1 MSTTSTPLDF
11 SPNSFRRLDPTKY
24 TSLGDFI
31 NEVNKPD
38 NRDLL
43 VKTYGNQGITGFLQM
58 VGAVK
63 ANGVADEVQY
73 WEETRLHQLQIAT
86 PAASAAT
93 GATSIVLNMAS
104 AATSATGATKAAAAK
119 YVRVNDVILVGGVDR
134 FIITAV
140 SYGGAATGSP
150 TFGGEASQT
159 ATAAATAVALTSAG
173 LSASLAASQANFP
186 IVGNMFAQG
195 TDQNEGYLE
204 SNVVKRTN
212 PYQILKEVY
221 KVTGSQATNIGWIN
235 LGNGD
240 YRWFIKSE
248 NDTRQRFLDK
258 REMMML
264 LGEQVTNT
272 GLTSL
277 GSIAGSEGYFSAIQN
292 RGIVVNSGATTTAAI
307 ASLDEL
313 DAVITALDKQGAMP
327 EYAMYVNRLQDLAI
341 DDMIAQGTSTAA
353 NITAGVTTQFGQF
366 ANADDM
372 VKLGFSSFM
381 RGSYTFHKHSWK
393 LLNDPTLLGASDFQ
407 GVMIPL
413 TKVADPRTGEKSPAL
428 ELNYKATNGYSREM
442 EHWMTGSIL
451 GVTNT
456 NTDALQFNYRSE
468 FALVTRA
475 ANQHILL
482 KK

>member
-1 MSTTSTPLDF
+1 MSTTNTPLDF

-31 NEVNKPD
+31 DEVNKPD

-63 ANGVADEVQY
+63 SNGAADEVQY
-73 WEETRLHQLQIAT
+73 WEETRLHQLQVAT
-86 PAASAAT
+86 LSATAAAAATTLTLNLASAA
-93 GATSIVLNMAS
+93 AT
-104 AATSATGATKAAAAK
+104 ATGATKAAAQK
-119 YVRVNDVILVGGVDR
+119 YLRVNDVILVGGVDR

-140 SYGGAATGSP
+140 SS
-150 TFGGEASQT
+150 GEFSQT
-159 ATAAATAVALTSAG
+159 ATAAATAVALTSGG
-173 LSASLAASQANFP
+173 LTASAATAAANYP

-195 TDQNEGYLE
+195 TDQNTGYLE

-212 PYQILKEVY
+212 PYQIIKEVY
-221 KVTGSQATNIGWIN
+221 KVTGSQATNIGWVN

-264 LGEQVTNT
+264 LGQQVTNT
-272 GLTSL
+272 SATGL
-277 GSIAGSEGYFSAIQN
+277 GSIAGSEGYFSAIAD

-307 ASLDEL
+307 ATLDEL
-313 DAVITALDKQGAMP
+313 DVLITALDKQGAMP

-341 DDMIAQGTSTAA
+341 DDMIANGTSTAA

-366 ANADDM
+366 ANAADM

-393 LLNDPTLLGASDFQ
+393 LLNDPTLLGASNFQ

-413 TKVADPRTGEKSPAL
+413 TNVADPRTGEKSPAL
-428 ELNYKATNGYSREM
+428 ELNYKATNGYNREM

-451 GVTNT
+451 GVTNS

-475 ANQHILL
+475 ANQHCLL
-482 KK
+482 TK

>member
-1 MSTTSTPLDF
+1 MSTTATPLDF

-24 TSLGDFI
+24 VSLGDFI

-43 VKTYGNQGITGFLQM
+43 VKTYGNQGITGFLQLT
-58 VGAVK
+58 GAVK

-73 WEETRLHQLQIAT
+73 WEETRLHQLQVAT
-86 PAASAAT
+86 PAASAAV
-93 GATSIVLNMAS
+93 GATTLTLNLAS
-104 AATSATGATKAAAAK
+104 AATSATGATKAAAQK
-119 YVRVNDVILVGGVDR
+119 YLRVNDVILVGGVDR

-140 SYGGAATGSP
+140 SS
-150 TFGGEASQT
+150 GEFSQT
-159 ATAAATAVALTSAG
+159 ATAAATAVALSSAG
-173 LSASLAASQANFP
+173 LSASAAAASANFP
-186 IVGNMFAQG
+186 IVGNLFAQG
-195 TDQNEGYLE
+195 TDQNTGYLE

-212 PYQILKEVY
+212 PYMILKEVY
-221 KVTGSQATNIGWIN
+221 KVTGSQATNIGWVN

-264 LGEQVTNT
+264 LGEQVSNT
-272 GLTSL
+272 GLTAL
-277 GSIAGSEGYFSAIQN
+277 GSISGSEGYFSAVAD

-307 ASLDEL
+307 ASLAEL
-313 DAVITALDKQGAMP
+313 DAIITALDKQGAMP

-341 DDMIAQGTSTAA
+341 DDMIANGTSTAA

-372 VKLGFSSFM
+372 VKLGFSSFV

-393 LLNDPTLLGASDFQ
+393 LLNDPTLLAGSAFQ

-413 TKVADPRTGEKSPAL
+413 SRIADPKTGDKAPAL

-468 FALVTRA
+468 CALVTRA
-475 ANQHILL
+475 ANQHVLL
-482 KK
+482 RS

>member
-1 MSTTSTPLDF
+1 MSTTNTPLDF

-31 NEVNKPD
+31 NQVNKPD

-63 ANGVADEVQY
+63 SNGAADAVQY
-73 WEETRLHQLQIAT
+73 WEETRLHQLQVAT
-86 PAASAAT
+86 PAASADVA
-93 GATSIVLNMAS
+93 ATSIVLTMAS
-104 AATSATGATKAAAAK
+104 ADASATGATKAAAQK
-119 YVRVNDVILVGGVDR
+119 YLRVNDVILVGGVDR
-134 FIITAV
+134 FIITTV
-140 SYGGAATGSP
+140 SD
-150 TFGGEASQT
+150 GEYSQG
-159 ATAAATAVALTSAG
+159 ATASATAVALTAAG
-173 LSASLAASQANFP
+173 LSASAAAVAANFP

-195 TDQNEGYLE
+195 TDQNTGYLE
-204 SNVVKRTN
+204 SNVVKREN

-264 LGEQVTNT
+264 LGQEVSNT
-272 GLTSL
+272 GLTGL
-277 GSIAGSEGYFSAIQN
+277 GSISGSEGYFSAIQD
-292 RGIVVNSGATTTAAI
+292 RGIVVNSGAVGTAAI

-313 DAVITALDKQGAMP
+313 DSIITALDKQGAMP

-475 ANQHILL
+475 ANQHVML

>member
-1 MSTTSTPLDF
+1 MATTNTPLDF
-11 SPNSFRRLDPTKY
+11 SPNSFRRLEPTKY

-31 NEVNKPD
+31 DEVNKPD

-63 ANGVADEVQY
+63 SNGAADEVQY
-73 WEETRLHQLQIAT
+73 WEETRLHQLQVANF
-86 PAASAAT
+86 AAAGVAT
-93 GATSIVLNMAS
+93 GATAIVLTMAS
-104 AATSATGATKAAAAK
+104 AATSATGATKAAAQK
-119 YVRVNDVILVGGVDR
+119 YLRVNDVILVGGVDR
-134 FIITAV
+134 FIITEL
-140 SYGGAATGSP
+140 SIGATGNY
-150 TFGGEASQT
+150 AQD
-159 ATAAATAVALTSAG
+159 ATAAATAVSLSGAG
-173 LSASLAASQANFP
+173 LTTAVASASAPGVQGNFP

-195 TDQNEGYLE
+195 TDQNQGYLE

-212 PYQILKEVY
+212 PYQIIKEVY

-264 LGEQVTNT
+264 LGQQVSNT

-292 RGIVVNSGATTTAAI
+292 RGVVVNSGATTTAAI
-307 ASLDEL
+307 ATLDEL
-313 DAVITALDKQGAMP
+313 DVLITALDKQGAMP

-353 NITAGVTTQFGQF
+353 NITAGVATQFGQF
-366 ANADDM
+366 ANAADM

-393 LLNDPTLLGASDFQ
+393 LLNDPTLLGASNFQ

-413 TKVADPRTGEKSPAL
+413 TNVADPRTGEKSPAL
-428 ELNYKATNGYSREM
+428 ELNYKATNGYNREM

-451 GVTNT
+451 GVTNS

-475 ANQHILL
+475 ANQHVLL
-482 KK
+482 TK

>member
-1 MSTTSTPLDF
+1 MATTNTPLDF

-31 NEVNKPD
+31 DEVNKPD

-63 ANGVADEVQY
+63 SNGAADEVQY
-73 WEETRLHQLQIAT
+73 WEETRLHQLQVANFPAT
-86 PAASAAT
+86 GVAAS
-93 GATSIVLNMAS
+93 ATSIVLTMAS
-104 AATSATGATKAAAAK
+104 AGTAATGATKAAAQK
-119 YVRVNDVILVGGVDR
+119 YLRVNDVILVGGVDR
-134 FIITAV
+134 FIITAL
-140 SYGGAATGSP
+140 SIGATGNYA
-150 TFGGEASQT
+150 AS
-159 ATAAATAVALTSAG
+159 ATADATAVALSGAG
-173 LSASLAASQANFP
+173 LTTAIASAASPGTVGNFP

-195 TDQNEGYLE
+195 TDQNQGYLE

-212 PYQILKEVY
+212 PYQIIKEVY
-221 KVTGSQATNIGWIN
+221 KVTGSQATNIGWVN

-264 LGEQVTNT
+264 LGQEVSNT
-272 GLTSL
+272 GLTAL

-292 RGIVVNSGATTTAAI
+292 RGVVVNSGATTTAAI
-307 ASLDEL
+307 ATLDEL
-313 DAVITALDKQGAMP
+313 DVLITALDKQGSMP

-341 DDMIAQGTSTAA
+341 DDMIALGTSTAA

-366 ANADDM
+366 ANAADM

-393 LLNDPTLLGASDFQ
+393 LLNDPTLLGASNFQ

-413 TKVADPRTGEKSPAL
+413 TNVADPRTGEKSPAL
-428 ELNYKATNGYSREM
+428 ELNYKATNGYNREM

-451 GVTNT
+451 GVTNS

-475 ANQHILL
+475 ANQHVLL
-482 KK
+482 TK

>member
-1 MSTTSTPLDF
+1 MSTTNTPLDF

-31 NEVNKPD
+31 NQVNKPD

-73 WEETRLHQLQIAT
+73 WEETRLHQLQVAT
-86 PAASAAT
+86 PAASADVA
-93 GATSIVLNMAS
+93 ATSIVLTMAS
-104 AATSATGATKAAAAK
+104 AAASATGATKAAAQK
-119 YVRVNDVILVGGVDR
+119 YLRVNDVILVGGVDR

-140 SYGGAATGSP
+140 SA
-150 TFGGEASQT
+150 GEYEQGTTAS
-159 ATAAATAVALTSAG
+159 ATAVALTAAG
-173 LSASLAASQANFP
+173 LSASAAAVAANYP

-195 TDQNEGYLE
+195 TDQNTGYLE
-204 SNVVKRTN
+204 SNVVKRSN

-264 LGEQVTNT
+264 LGQEVSNT
-272 GLTSL
+272 GLTGL
-277 GSIAGSEGYFSAIQN
+277 GSISGSEGYFSAIQD
-292 RGIVVNSGATTTAAI
+292 RGIVVNSGAVGTAAI

-313 DAVITALDKQGAMP
+313 DSIITALDKQGAMP

-475 ANQHILL
+475 ANQHVML

>member
-1 MSTTSTPLDF
+1 MSTTNTPLDF

-31 NEVNKPD
+31 NEINKPD

-63 ANGVADEVQY
+63 SNGAADEVQY
-73 WEETRLHQLQIAT
+73 WEETRLHQLQVAT
-86 PAASAAT
+86 PAASADVAAT
-93 GATSIVLNMAS
+93 TLTLNLAS
-104 AATSATGATKAAAAK
+104 AATSATGATKAAAQK
-119 YVRVNDVILVGGVDR
+119 YLRVNDVILVGGVDR

-140 SYGGAATGSP
+140 SA
-150 TFGGEASQT
+150 GEYSQT
-159 ATAAATAVALTSAG
+159 ATAAATAVALSSAG
-173 LSASLAASQANFP
+173 LSAAAAAASANFP

-195 TDQNEGYLE
+195 TDQNVGYLE

-212 PYQILKEVY
+212 PYQIIKEVY
-221 KVTGSQATNIGWIN
+221 KVTGSQATNIGWVN

-264 LGEQVTNT
+264 LGQEVSNAA
-272 GLTSL
+272 GISSL

-292 RGIVVNSGATTTAAI
+292 RGIVVNSGSTTTAAI
-307 ASLDEL
+307 ATLDEL
-313 DAVITALDKQGAMP
+313 DAIITALDKQGSMP

-366 ANADDM
+366 ANAADM

-381 RGSYTFHKHSWK
+381 RGSYTFHKHGWK
-393 LLNDPTLLGASDFQ
+393 LLNDPTLLGASNFQ

-413 TKVADPRTGEKSPAL
+413 TNVADPRTGEKSPAL
-428 ELNYKATNGYSREM
+428 ELNYKATNGYNREM

-451 GVTNT
+451 GVTNA

-475 ANQHILL
+475 ANQHCLL
-482 KK
+482 TK

>member
-1 MSTTSTPLDF
+1 MSTTNTPLDF

-24 TSLGDFI
+24 VSLGDFI

-58 VGAVK
+58 TGAVK

-73 WEETRLHQLQIAT
+73 WEETRLHQLQVGTPSAT
-86 PAASAAT
+86 VAA
-93 GATSIVLNMAS
+93 GATSFVINLAS
-104 AATSATGATKAAAAK
+104 AATSATGATKAAAQK
-119 YVRVNDVILVGGVDR
+119 YLRVNDVILVGGVDR

-140 SYGGAATGSP
+140 SA
-150 TFGGEASQT
+150 GEYSQT

-173 LSASLAASQANFP
+173 ISASAAAAAANYP
-186 IVGNMFAQG
+186 IIGNMFAQG
-195 TDQNEGYLE
+195 TDQNSGYLE

-212 PYQILKEVY
+212 PYMILKEVY
-221 KVTGSQATNIGWIN
+221 KVTGSQATNIGWVN

-264 LGEQVTNT
+264 LGQSVSNT
-272 GLTSL
+272 GLTAL
-277 GSIAGSEGYFSAIQN
+277 GSIAGSEGYFSAIAD

-307 ASLDEL
+307 ATLDEL
-313 DAVITALDKQGAMP
+313 DGIITALDKQGAMP
-327 EYAMYVNRLQDLAI
+327 EYAMYLNRLQDLAI
-341 DDMIAQGTSTAA
+341 DDMIANGTSTAA

-372 VKLGFSSFM
+372 VKLGFSSFV

-393 LLNDPTLLGASDFQ
+393 LLNDPTLLAGSAFQ

-413 TKVADPRTGEKSPAL
+413 TRVADPKTGDKAPAL

-468 FALVTRA
+468 CALVTRA
-475 ANQHILL
+475 ANQHVLL
-482 KK
+482 RS

>member
-1 MSTTSTPLDF
+1 MATTNTPLDF

-63 ANGVADEVQY
+63 SNGAADEVQY
-73 WEETRLHQLQIAT
+73 WEETRLHQLQVAT
-86 PAASAAT
+86 PAASAAAA
-93 GATSIVLNMAS
+93 ATTLTLNLAS
-104 AATSATGATKAAAAK
+104 AATSATGATKAAAQK
-119 YVRVNDVILVGGVDR
+119 YLRVNDVILVGGVDR
-134 FIITAV
+134 FIITDV
-140 SYGGAATGSP
+140 SS
-150 TFGGEASQT
+150 GEYSQT
-159 ATAAATAVALTSAG
+159 ATAAATAVALSSAG
-173 LSASLAASQANFP
+173 LSASAAAASANFP

-195 TDQNEGYLE
+195 TDQNVGYLE

-221 KVTGSQATNIGWIN
+221 KVTGSQATNIGWVN

-264 LGEQVTNT
+264 LGQEVSN
-272 GLTSL
+272 GAGISSL
-277 GSIAGSEGYFSAIQN
+277 GSIAGSEGYFSAISD

-307 ASLDEL
+307 ATLDEL
-313 DAVITALDKQGAMP
+313 DVLITALDKQGSMP

-366 ANADDM
+366 ANAADM

-393 LLNDPTLLGASDFQ
+393 LLNDPTLLGASNFQ

-413 TKVADPRTGEKSPAL
+413 TNVADPRTGEKSPAL
-428 ELNYKATNGYSREM
+428 ELNYKSTNGYNREM

-451 GVTNT
+451 GVT

-475 ANQHILL
+475 ANQHVLL
-482 KK
+482 TK

>member
-1 MSTTSTPLDF
+1 MATTNTPLDF

-31 NEVNKPD
+31 DEVNKPD

-63 ANGVADEVQY
+63 SNGAADEVQY
-73 WEETRLHQLQIAT
+73 WEETRLHQLQVANFD
-86 PAASAAT
+86 AAGVST
-93 GATSIVLNMAS
+93 GATSIVLTMAS
-104 AATSATGATKAAAAK
+104 ATATAPGATKAAAQK
-119 YVRVNDVILVGGVDR
+119 YLRVNDVILVGGVDR

-140 SYGGAATGSP
+140 SS
-150 TFGGEASQT
+150 GEYSQT
-159 ATAAATAVALTSAG
+159 ATAAATAVALSSAG
-173 LSASLAASQANFP
+173 LSASAAAASANFP

-195 TDQNEGYLE
+195 TDQNTGYLE

-212 PYQILKEVY
+212 PYQIIKEVY
-221 KVTGSQATNIGWIN
+221 KVTGSQATNIGWVN

-264 LGEQVTNT
+264 LGQQVSNSA
-272 GLTSL
+272 GISSL
-277 GSIAGSEGYFSAIQN
+277 GSIAGSEGYFSAIAD
-292 RGIVVNSGATTTAAI
+292 RGVVVNSGATTTAAI
-307 ASLDEL
+307 ATLDEL
-313 DAVITALDKQGAMP
+313 DVLITALDKQGAMP

-366 ANADDM
+366 ANAADM

-393 LLNDPTLLGASDFQ
+393 LLNDPTLLGASNFQ

-413 TKVADPRTGEKSPAL
+413 TNVADPRTGEKSPAL
-428 ELNYKATNGYSREM
+428 ELNYKATNGYNREM

-475 ANQHILL
+475 ANQHVLL
-482 KK
+482 TK

>member
-1 MSTTSTPLDF
+1 MATTNTPLDF

-31 NEVNKPD
+31 DEVNKPD

-63 ANGVADEVQY
+63 SNGAADEVQY
-73 WEETRLHQLQIAT
+73 WEETRLHQLQVAT
-86 PAASAAT
+86 PAASADVAAT
-93 GATSIVLNMAS
+93 TLTLNLAS
-104 AATSATGATKAAAAK
+104 AATSATGATKAAAQK
-119 YVRVNDVILVGGVDR
+119 YLRVNDVILVGGVDR

-140 SYGGAATGSP
+140 SA
-150 TFGGEASQT
+150 GEYSQT
-159 ATAAATAVALTSAG
+159 ATAAATAVSLSSAG
-173 LSASLAASQANFP
+173 LSASAAAASANFP

-195 TDQNEGYLE
+195 TDQNTGYLE

-212 PYQILKEVY
+212 PYQIIKEVY
-221 KVTGSQATNIGWIN
+221 KVTGSQATNIGWVN

-264 LGEQVTNT
+264 LGEEVSNT
-272 GLTSL
+272 GLTAL
-277 GSIAGSEGYFSAIQN
+277 GSIAGSEGYFSAIAN
-292 RGIVVNSGATTTAAI
+292 RGVVVNSGATTTAAI
-307 ASLDEL
+307 ATLDEL
-313 DAVITALDKQGAMP
+313 DVLITALDKQGSMP

-366 ANADDM
+366 ANAADM

-393 LLNDPTLLGASDFQ
+393 LLNDPTLLGASNFQ

-413 TKVADPRTGEKSPAL
+413 TNVADPRTGEKSPAL
-428 ELNYKATNGYSREM
+428 ELNYKATNGYNREM

-475 ANQHILL
+475 ANQHVLL
-482 KK
+482 TK

>member
-1 MSTTSTPLDF
+1 MTSGGLT
-11 SPNSFRRLDPTKY
+11 
-24 TSLGDFI
+24 
-31 NEVNKPD
+31 
-38 NRDLL
+38 
-43 VKTYGNQGITGFLQM
+43 
-58 VGAVK
+58 
-63 ANGVADEVQY
+63 
-73 WEETRLHQLQIAT
+73 
-86 PAASAAT
+86 ASAAT
-93 GATSIVLNMAS
+93 
-104 AATSATGATKAAAAK
+104 AAAN
-119 YVRVNDVILVGGVDR
+119 Y
-134 FIITAV
+134 
-140 SYGGAATGSP
+140 
-150 TFGGEASQT
+150 
-159 ATAAATAVALTSAG
+159 
-173 LSASLAASQANFP
+173 P

-195 TDQNEGYLE
+195 TDQNTGYLE

-212 PYQILKEVY
+212 PYQIIKEVY
-221 KVTGSQATNIGWIN
+221 KVTGSQATNIGWVN

-264 LGEQVTNT
+264 LGQQVTNT
-272 GLTSL
+272 SATGL
-277 GSIAGSEGYFSAIQN
+277 GSIAGSEGYFSAIAD

-307 ASLDEL
+307 ATLDEL
-313 DAVITALDKQGAMP
+313 DVLITALDKQGAMP

-341 DDMIAQGTSTAA
+341 DDMIANGTSTAA

-366 ANADDM
+366 ANAADM

-393 LLNDPTLLGASDFQ
+393 LLNDPTLLGASNFQ

-413 TKVADPRTGEKSPAL
+413 TNVADPRTGEKSPAL
-428 ELNYKATNGYSREM
+428 ELNYKATNGYNREM

-451 GVTNT
+451 GVTNS

-475 ANQHILL
+475 ANQHVLL
-482 KK
+482 TK

>member
-1 MSTTSTPLDF
+1 MALTQPTDF
-11 SPNSFRRLDPTKY
+11 SPAAFRRLDPTKY
-24 TSLGDFI
+24 VSLGDFI
-31 NEVNKPD
+31 NEINAPD
-38 NRDLL
+38 NRDAL
-43 VKTYGNQGITGFLQM
+43 VKTYGNQGITGFLQLT
-58 VGAVK
+58 GAVK
-63 ANGVADEVQY
+63 SNGTADEVQY
-73 WEETRLHQLQIAT
+73 WEETRLHPAQVAT
-86 PAASAAT
+86 PAASAAA
-93 GATSIVLNMAS
+93 GATTSVTINL
-104 AATSATGATKAAAAK
+104 AANTQKPL
-119 YVRVNDVILVGGVDR
+119 RVNDVILVGGQDR
-134 FIITAV
+134 FIV
-140 SYGGAATGSP
+140 
-150 TFGGEASQT
+150 
-159 ATAAATAVALTSAG
+159 TAVAGGAETTYAASATASIVCLSSAG
-173 LSASLAASQANFP
+173 LTANLAASSASFP
-186 IVGNMFAQG
+186 IVGNLFAQG
-195 TDQNEGYLE
+195 TDQNAGYLE

-212 PYQILKEVY
+212 PYMILKETY
-221 KVTGSQATNIGWIN
+221 KVTGSQATNVGWIN

-240 YRWFIKSE
+240 YRWYIKSE

-264 LGEQVTNT
+264 LGEEVTNT
-272 GLTSL
+272 GLTDL
-277 GSIAGSEGYFSAIQN
+277 GSIAGSEGYFSAIQD
-292 RGIVVNSGATTTAAI
+292 RGIVVNSGAVGTAAI

-313 DAVITALDKQGAMP
+313 DAIITALDKQGSMP

-341 DDMIAQGTSTAA
+341 DDLIAQGTSTAA

-366 ANADDM
+366 ANAADM

-393 LLNDPTLLGASDFQ
+393 LLNDPTLLAGSSFQ

-475 ANQHILL
+475 ANQHVLL
-482 KK
+482 SK

>member
-1 MSTTSTPLDF
+1 MSTTNTPLDF

-31 NEVNKPD
+31 NQVNKPD

-63 ANGVADEVQY
+63 SNGAADSVQY
-73 WEETRLHQLQIAT
+73 WEETRLHQLQVAT
-86 PAASAAT
+86 PAASADVA
-93 GATSIVLNMAS
+93 ATSIVLTMAS
-104 AATSATGATKAAAAK
+104 ADASATGATKAAAQK
-119 YVRVNDVILVGGVDR
+119 YLRVNDVILVGGVDR
-134 FIITAV
+134 FIITTV
-140 SYGGAATGSP
+140 SA
-150 TFGGEASQT
+150 GEYEQGTTAS
-159 ATAAATAVALTSAG
+159 ATAVALTAAG
-173 LSASLAASQANFP
+173 LSASAAAVAANFP

-195 TDQNEGYLE
+195 TDQNTGYLE
-204 SNVVKRTN
+204 SNVVKREN

-264 LGEQVTNT
+264 LGQEVSNT
-272 GLTSL
+272 GLTGL
-277 GSIAGSEGYFSAIQN
+277 GSISGSEGYFSAIQD
-292 RGIVVNSGATTTAAI
+292 RGIVVNSGAVGTAAI

-313 DAVITALDKQGAMP
+313 DSIITALDKQGAMP

-475 ANQHILL
+475 ANQHVML

>member
-1 MSTTSTPLDF
+1 MSTTATPLDF

-24 TSLGDFI
+24 VSLGDFI

-43 VKTYGNQGITGFLQM
+43 VKTYGNQGITGFLQLT
-58 VGAVK
+58 GAVK

-73 WEETRLHQLQIAT
+73 WEETRLHQLQVAT
-86 PAASAAT
+86 PAASAAV
-93 GATSIVLNMAS
+93 GATTLTLNLAS
-104 AATSATGATKAAAAK
+104 AATSATGATKAAAQK
-119 YVRVNDVILVGGVDR
+119 YLRVNDVILVGGVDR

-140 SYGGAATGSP
+140 SS
-150 TFGGEASQT
+150 GEFSQT
-159 ATAAATAVALTSAG
+159 ATAAATAIALSSAG
-173 LSASLAASQANFP
+173 LSASAAAASANFP

-195 TDQNEGYLE
+195 TDQNTGYLE

-264 LGEQVTNT
+264 LGEQVSNT
-272 GLTSL
+272 GLTAL
-277 GSIAGSEGYFSAIQN
+277 GSISGSEGYFSAVAN

-307 ASLDEL
+307 ASLAEL
-313 DAVITALDKQGAMP
+313 DAIITALDKQGAMP

-341 DDMIAQGTSTAA
+341 DDMIANGTSTAA

-372 VKLGFSSFM
+372 VKLGFSSFV

-393 LLNDPTLLGASDFQ
+393 LLNDPTLLAGSAFQ

-413 TKVADPRTGEKSPAL
+413 SRIADPKTGDKAPAL

-468 FALVTRA
+468 CALVTRA
-475 ANQHILL
+475 ANQHVLL
-482 KK
+482 RS